1 VIQSQDNPIT
11 RVALVG
17 YGEVG
22 KIFCAELAQQ
32 GLAVS
37 ACDRQSGNAAMREH
51 ARTAGVPLFDH
62 ASKLPRETQL
72 VISAVTAASALD
84 AARDAAPAIG
94 TGAWFLDINS
104 TSPATKQQCAE
115 VIESAGGRFV
125 EAAVMSAVPPYG
137 LAAPM
142 LLGGPRSA
150 EASPILAGL
159 GFRVTAI
166 SDRTGVAAATK
177 MCRSV
182 IVKGLEAVVV
192 DGFTAARRYGVE
204 KEVITYL
211 EHAFPGFDWQA
222 EAGYFFDRIFRHGRR
237 RGEEMQEAAATLRE
251 AGLGPA
257 MPAATAERQFA
268 IAEQVRQSGHE
279 VADDGDWQASADFL
293 IGLLEKGDP
302 RR

>member
-1 VIQSQDNPIT
+1 VTQSQDNPIT
-11 RVALVG
+11 RAALVG

-22 KIFCAELAQQ
+22 KIFCAELRSQ

-37 ACDRQSGNAAMREH
+37 ACDRQAAHAAMRDH
-51 ARTAGVPLFDH
+51 ARAAGVPLFDH
-62 ASKLPRETQL
+62 ASKLPADPQL
-72 VISAVTAASALD
+72 FISAVTAASALE
-84 AARDAAPAIG
+84 AARDVVPALG
-94 TGAWFLDINS
+94 TNAWFLDINS

-137 LAAPM
+137 LVAPM
-142 LLGGPRSA
+142 LLGGPRSG
-150 EASPILAGL
+150 EASTILAGL
-159 GFRVTAI
+159 GFRVTPI
-166 SDRTGVAAATK
+166 SDRIGVAAATK

-182 IVKGLEAVVV
+182 IVKGLEAIVV
-192 DGFTAARRYGVE
+192 DGLTAARRYGVE

-222 EAGYFFDRIFRHGRR
+222 EAGYFFERIFQHGRR

-257 MPAATAERQFA
+257 MPAATAERQLA
-268 IAEQVRQSGHE
+268 IAEEVRQSGRD
-279 VADDGDWQASADFL
+279 VAGDGDWQASADLL
-293 IGLLEKGDP
+293 IELLEKRDS